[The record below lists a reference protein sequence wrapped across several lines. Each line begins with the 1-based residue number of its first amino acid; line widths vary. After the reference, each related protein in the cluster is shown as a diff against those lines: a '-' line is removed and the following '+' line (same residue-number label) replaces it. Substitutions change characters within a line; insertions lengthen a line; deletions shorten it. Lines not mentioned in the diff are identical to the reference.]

1 MKNNNDKTTAGVKEI
16 AKRAN
21 VSIATVDR
29 VIHNRPGVSEK
40 TKEKI
45 NAIIRELDYQP
56 NLLAKRLALAH
67 KGPMRLAILIPAI
80 SEETE
85 FWQAPLTGIDTAE
98 AELKQYNVKIERF
111 FFDQNDQQS
120 FTEQSNLI
128 LNDKPDGILFTPTFI
143 EAAVPFINACKDN
156 GIPYVLFNSDM
167 PGHERLCYIG
177 PELFHSGY
185 QAAQL
190 LHYCIQ
196 DNEQVLIVNIAKDI
210 DHNHHILRKVEGV
223 RAYFAKHGP
232 TNQLVQ
238 MDTTQTDTDS
248 VVQKLSAIM
257 TANKNISAI
266 FVSNSRVPQV
276 ARFLEKEGLQDKVT
290 LLGYDY
296 LNENLNYLKKGTI
309 DFLICEKPQEQ
320 GYRGIMTLFQHLV
333 KTGTIEE
340 TYLMPIDIIT
350 KENYQFYRN

>member
-1 MKNNNDKTTAGVKEI
+1 MKNNDKTTAGVKEI
-16 AKRAN
+16 ARRAN

-85 FWQAPLTGIDTAE
+85 FWQAPLNGIEKAE
-98 AELKQYNVKIERF
+98 SELKQYNVKVERY
-111 FFDQNDQQS
+111 FFDQNNPFS
-120 FTEQSNLI
+120 FTEQANL
-128 LNDKPDGILFTPTFI
+128 LLENKPEGILFTPSFI
-143 EAAVPFINACKDN
+143 EQAIPFIHSCKN
-156 GIPYVLFNSDM
+156 SSIPYVLFNSDM
-167 PGHERLCYIG
+167 PGYERLAYIG

-196 DNEQVLIVNIAKDI
+196 DQQQVLIVNIAKDI
-210 DHNHHILRKVEGV
+210 ENNQHILRKVEGV
-223 RAYFAKHGP
+223 KSYFGQNATGNP
-232 TNQLVQ
+232 VLQL
-238 MDTTQTDTDS
+238 DIKQTDNGT
-248 VVQKLSAIM
+248 VVNRLKDIM
-257 TANKNISAI
+257 QSNQNIGAI

-276 ARFLEKEGLQDKVT
+276 AQYLEDEALQHKVV

-296 LNENLNYLKKGTI
+296 LGENITYLQKGTI

-333 KTGTIEE
+333 KSGTIEE
-340 TYLMPIDIIT
+340 TYLMPIDIVT
-350 KENYQFYRN
+350 KENYRFYRN

>member
-1 MKNNNDKTTAGVKEI
+1 MKNNDNTTAGVKEI
-16 AKRAN
+16 ARRAN

-85 FWQAPLTGIDTAE
+85 FWQAPLTGIDTA
-98 AELKQYNVKIERF
+98 ANELKQYNVKVDRY

-120 FTEQSNLI
+120 FTDQANLI
-128 LNDKPDGILFTPTFI
+128 LHDKPEGVLFTPTFL
-143 EAAVPFINACKDN
+143 EAAVPFINACKNN
-156 GIPYVLFNSDM
+156 GIPYVIFNSDM
-167 PGHERLCYIG
+167 PGYERLCYIG

-185 QAAQL
+185 LAAQL
-190 LHYCIQ
+190 LHYCIR
-196 DNEQVLIVNIAKDI
+196 DNEQILIVNIARDI

-223 RAYFAKHGP
+223 RAYFNEHAP
-232 TNQLVQ
+232 DTSILQLN
-238 MDTTQTDTDS
+238 TTQTDYDT
-248 VVQKLSAIM
+248 VAGKLTEIM
-257 TANKNISAI
+257 QANSNIKAV
-266 FVSNSRVPQV
+266 FVSNSRVPLV
-276 ARFLEKEGLQDKVT
+276 ARFLEKENMQKKVV

-296 LNENLNYLKKGTI
+296 LGENLNYLKKGTV

-320 GYRGIMTLFQHLV
+320 GYRGIMTLFNHLV
-333 KTGTIEE
+333 KTGTVEE

-350 KENYQFYRN
+350 KENYLFYRN